1 MEVEMKPSDVT
12 DECWSDFL
20 AHRKAKRA
28 IVTERVIHRIRVEA
42 ELAGYTLEEAL
53 NECVD
58 RGWQGFKAE
67 WVVKKEVKHDRK
79 SDLILGRRVP
89 TSITI
94 DGEVRNPLRLAKG

>member
-1 MEVEMKPSDVT
+1 
-12 DECWSDFL
+12 L

-28 IVTERVIHRIRVEA
+28 IVTERVVQRIRAEA

-79 SDLILGRRVP
+79 SDLILGRRV
-89 TSITI
+89 SVSRTI